1 MIKISK
7 TALTKGIKGMRRGPK
22 KKKRQIKSFTTQ
34 FVFQRRE
41 KKIFEKIVGNGE
53 KADNMH
59 TLLFLQRLLFFQ
71 RQCPFLYP

>member
-1 MIKISK
+1 MIKIGK
-7 TALTKGIKGMRRGPK
+7 TALTKGIKGMRRGQ
-22 KKKRQIKSFTTQ
+22 KKRQIKSFTTQ